1 MFFRE
6 FRVDIDIEAGFTL
19 KPEASAGVFTVVVP
33 VTVAMY
39 PFGSRIAS
47 GGMCQLAVTT
57 PLIEAVVFTAK
68 TVVGGVDAVAIFTVA
83 GSAMLYPVAWTFTVS
98 VL

>member
-1 MFFRE
+1 MLFRE
-6 FRVDIDIEAGFTL
+6 FRAEIDIEAGFTL
-19 KPEASAGVFTVVVP
+19 KPDTSAGVFTVIVP
-33 VTVAMY
+33 VIVAMY
-39 PFGSRIAS
+39 PPGTRVAF

-57 PLIEAVVFTAK
+57 PLSEAVVFKAK
-68 TVVGGVDAVAIFTVA
+68 TVTGGVDAVAIFTVA

>member
-1 MFFRE
+1 VLFRE
-6 FRVDIDIEAGFTL
+6 FRDEIVIDAGFTL
-19 KPEASAGVFTVVVP
+19 KPDTSAGVFTVIVP

-83 GSAMLYPVAWTFTVS
+83 GSPTLYPVARICTVS